1 MRLKLE
7 CIVIKEDIKVSSH
20 PPFPSE
26 FRLTFDLAFDLRHTS
41 SKSSH
46 SFHDQNRLPAHSQA

>member
-20 PPFPSE
+20 PPE

-46 SFHDQNRLPAHSQA
+46 SFHDQNRLPAHCQA